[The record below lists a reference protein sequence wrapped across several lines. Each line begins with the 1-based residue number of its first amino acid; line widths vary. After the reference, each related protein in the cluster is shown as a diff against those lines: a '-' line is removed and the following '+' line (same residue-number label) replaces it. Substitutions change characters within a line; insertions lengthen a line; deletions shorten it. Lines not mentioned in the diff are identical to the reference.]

1 MRRQQPREWGQ
12 NHQRKQIVATATPPG
27 QAYKKKG
34 KSVRKCDFCNIY
46 GFVGWFG
53 GFVFFFFFNKI
64 TRLLKNRLLTLCP
77 PALAPPFPLAGHP
90 PYRAELSKEGQTS
103 WGHKWPH
110 SRGRLCPEWEV
121 TPEACLIFKAFKS
134 HFLSIHSKL
143 LHFCLSFLLW
153 AFIFPRSITNYGQA
167 TFTAEYTRLGEVHNA
182 STSALTHSGR
192 VEVG

>member
-1 MRRQQPREWGQ
+1 MRPKSSKETNCCNCHTTRTGIQ
-12 NHQRKQIVATATPPG
+12 
-27 QAYKKKG
+27 KKKENRSG
-34 KSVRKCDFCNIY
+34 NVT
-46 GFVGWFG
+46 FVTFMDLLG
-53 GFVFFFFFNKI
+53 GLEVLYFFFFFNKI

-90 PYRAELSKEGQTS
+90 PSRAELSKEGQTS
-103 WGHKWPH
+103 WRDKWPH